1 MKRSSLNN
9 SSPNMIICP
18 RCQQIPLIKLIN
30 PPNFIISVNCKCS
43 FTENIS
49 LDEFLNQINK
59 NYEQLP
65 KRYCE
70 MKNNHNTKL
79 AEQYCYIC
87 KKWLCKK
94 CIELHEQRFAG
105 HERTKNS
112 LFIGKYCKSHI
123 NNEIKLHCET
133 CNLDLC
139 EQCLENHDE
148 THIIQVVEFFLNK
161 EGYDNLSKIIIQ
173 NQEISQY
180 YTQIYTEVFNELNFQ
195 IGKLNSAYEK
205 WKKMNSN
212 VIRLINVLIE
222 NYKNIKNYYTIANI
236 NNNCGITFEKCNY
249 DKTNTSVENID
260 NIVNFLQTNITIK
273 QNIKQQLE
281 QEYKEDNSVEND
293 INDNKS
299 IKEEE
304 YSSFKKPEWVSLL
317 GTFSTKLKCMLLF
330 QNNRL
335 ALSSEEDTDL
345 LIQNIEDNVLNP
357 SMTIVKAHFKPIE
370 YLSEIEGSLV
380 SSSLD
385 GTIKFWKVNDDSY
398 ELHKIL
404 IDHFSPVYQ
413 VIPITKNVFASCSE
427 DGSIFVWD
435 LEPIGRKE
443 KLMKHSE
450 VTSILYLTHYNM
462 LASSGKDNKLIFW
475 DIKNMHEV
483 SSMDSIE
490 SAIQSTLVEYEDC
503 IIVGNNKVINIIEI
517 DTFTK
522 QYTIKLTTDI
532 DKNISILDCLLIFDD
547 NLLIGSNT
555 TMHCYSMRLNL
566 LIGKIEKKI
575 INVKAMVKFNESQI
589 IAIHNDNE
597 ISLFK

>member
-1 MKRSSLNN
+1 MKKSSLN
-9 SSPNMIICP
+9 SPNMIICP
-18 RCQQIPLIKLIN
+18 RCQQIPLIQLIN
-30 PPNFIISVNCKCS
+30 PPNFIISVKCKCS
-43 FTENIS
+43 FTESIS
-49 LDEFLNQINK
+49 LDDFLNQINN

-70 MKNNHNTKL
+70 MKNNHITKL

-94 CIELHEQRFAG
+94 CIELHEQRFAS

-112 LFIGKYCKSHI
+112 LFIGKYCKIHI
-123 NNEIKLHCET
+123 NNEIKIHCET
-133 CNLDLC
+133 CDLDLC

-148 THIIQVVEFFLNK
+148 KHIIQVVEFFLNK
-161 EGYDNLSKIIIQ
+161 EGFDNLSKIIKD

-180 YTQIYTEVFNELNFQ
+180 YTQVYTDVFNELNFQ

-212 VIRLINVLIE
+212 VVRLVNVLLE

-260 NIVNFLQTNITIK
+260 NIVNFLQTNITLK
-273 QNIKQQLE
+273 QKIQAQDNN
-281 QEYKEDNSVEND
+281 EDHSIDND
-293 INDNKS
+293 INENNS
-299 IKEEE
+299 IKNEE
-304 YSSFKKPEWVSLL
+304 YSSFKKIEWVSLL
-317 GTFSTKLKCMLLF
+317 GTFNTKLKCMLLF
-330 QNNRL
+330 QKNRL
-335 ALSSEEDTDL
+335 ALSSEEDTDI
-345 LIQNIEDNVLNP
+345 LIQNIEDNVLEP
-357 SMTIVKAHFKPIE
+357 LMTIVKAHFKPIE
-370 YLSEIEGSLV
+370 CLSEIEESVV

-413 VIPITKNVFASCSE
+413 VIPIIKNVFASCSE
-427 DGSIFVWD
+427 DGSIFVWE

-443 KLMKHSE
+443 KSMKHSE
-450 VTSILYLTHYNM
+450 VTSILYLNHYNM

-475 DIKNMHEV
+475 DINQMNEI

-490 SAIQSTLVEYEDC
+490 NAIQSTLIEYEEY
-503 IIVGNNKVINIIEI
+503 IIVGSNKVINIIEI
-517 DTFTK
+517 ETFTK
-522 QYTIKLTTDI
+522 KYAIKLTTDI

-547 NLLIGSNT
+547 MLMIGSNKSI
-555 TMHCYSMRLNL
+555 YSYDMNIYL
-566 LIGKIEKKI
+566 LLGKIEKKI
-575 INVKAMVKFNESQI
+575 INVKAMVKFNQSQI